1 MGFKHL
7 ITVKANEVIPVH
19 KYRSERTG
27 LTVIVGEVEGPV
39 VNGYFTLAT
48 EAHDDDGLPHTLEHL
63 IFLGSEKYPYKGI
76 LDLVANRCL
85 ASGTNAW
92 TDRDHTCYT
101 MTTAGSEGFLSLL
114 PVYLDHILYPTL
126 TDSGFTTEVHH
137 ITGQGED
144 GGVVYCEMQ
153 GRENTGESRI
163 NLEML
168 RAVYPDSGY
177 SAETGGILS
186 NLRTSTTNEK
196 VRAYHAAFYRPDNL
210 HVIITGQIKPDDIFK
225 ALEPIEEKIV
235 SKGALPPFERPWQT
249 PVEPLKE
256 STNIKIEYPAD
267 EEDCGLFNVAWRGPK
282 ATTEY
287 DTLTACAVL
296 LRYLTDTSAS
306 PVQREFVEIEDPYA
320 SRVGYNIVENSVSL
334 LYISF
339 ENVPLGKEDH
349 IFSKLCQLLANIA
362 DGKEKLD
369 MQRMRNVIERN
380 RLEALSSLE
389 SNPHDDIAFHV
400 IGDVLYGSDENE
412 FDNRL
417 NVNRCLQSLKSKE
430 DSFWLTLLKDYIINN
445 KHVVVRAVPSIKENV
460 RTATVEQERLEK
472 QREALG
478 DSGLKEKEKMLSYA
492 MASNE
497 IAPPDEMITS
507 IPVPSTEG
515 IKFYPVEVY
524 SSSADKN
531 PPGLKMTD
539 LPVYAEAYDLHTNFC
554 YLKVTMNTE
563 PLSVELRSYLVLLL
577 ELLTESPIRRGD
589 TLIPYEEVVST
600 LESNTVET
608 MTDLGFSS
616 SSRFSV
622 GAYSSTATLYMQ
634 VVREKYTTGIELITE
649 LLHKTEFTAE
659 RIKVCATKLINEVA
673 QAKREGNSIAKDI
686 LKAMCYRKESNVR
699 ISSLLKQ
706 SKFLTSLL
714 EMLEKPESA
723 NTVIENLN
731 KTRAIITQPENI
743 AIHMAADWNV
753 MKDLGIDLIAPWK
766 RLVQP
771 IQTQNLTQR
780 FTNMQDW
787 EHMEKNNDALKPYT
801 GVIVG
806 LGSVESAFLFR
817 TCQGI
822 TDFNDADL
830 VPLLLF
836 LQYMTQLEGPLWKQI
851 RGQGFAYGYNIVP
864 RPNEGMLYFTLYR
877 ASNVVAAYQEAV
889 SIMEKQVTETA
900 EWDATLL
907 ESARSSLIFEII
919 ARENS
924 IEKVVNTSM
933 LASFKGVPVGY
944 NQSLVCQVGK
954 VTKDDLQRVGNRY
967 VRNLFSTTDTCTAIV
982 CHPDKASDIASAFKN
997 LGIQLK
1003 VETNLEESV
1012 LA

>member
-126 TDSGFTTEVHH
+126 TDSGFVTEVHH

-153 GRENTGESRI
+153 GRENTGESRV
-163 NLEML
+163 NLELL
-168 RAVYPDSGY
+168 RAVYPNSGY

-249 PVEPLKE
+249 PVEPLEE
-256 STNIKIEYPAD
+256 SKNMKIEYPAD
-267 EEDCGLFNVAWRGPK
+267 EEDCGLLNVAWRGPK

-287 DTLTACAVL
+287 DTLTACSVL

-306 PVQREFVEIEDPYA
+306 PVQREFIEVEDPYA
-320 SRVGYNIVENSVSL
+320 SRVGYSIVENSVSL

-339 ENVPLGKEDH
+339 ENIPLGKEDH
-349 IFSKLCQLLANIA
+349 IFPKLSELLASIA
-362 DGKEKLD
+362 GGKEKLD
-369 MQRMRNVIERN
+369 MHRMRNVIERY

-400 IGDVLYGSDENE
+400 IGDVLYGSDETE
-412 FDNRL
+412 FDKRL
-417 NVNRCLQSLKSKE
+417 NVNRCLQTLKDKE
-430 DSFWLTLLKDYIINN
+430 ESFWLTLLKDYIINN
-445 KHVVVRAVPSIKENV
+445 KHVVVRAVPSIKENE
-460 RTATVEQERLEK
+460 RTANVEQKRLEK
-472 QREALG
+472 QRETLG
-478 DSGLKEKEKMLSYA
+478 ESGLKEKETILSNA
-492 MASNE
+492 MATNE

-524 SSSADKN
+524 TSKTGKN
-531 PPGLKMTD
+531 PPGLKIED

-554 YLKVTMNTE
+554 YLKITMNTE
-563 PLSVELRSYLVLLL
+563 PLSVELRPYLVLLM
-577 ELLTESPIRRGD
+577 ELLTESPIRRGEK
-589 TLIPYEEVVST
+589 LIPYEEVVAT

-608 MTDLGFSS
+608 LTDLGFSS
-616 SSRFSV
+616 LNRFSV

-634 VVREKYTTGIELITE
+634 VIREKYTTGIELITE

-673 QAKREGNSIAKDI
+673 QVKREGNSIAKDI
-686 LKAMCYRKESNVR
+686 LKAMRYREDSNVR

-706 SKFLTSLL
+706 SKFLASLL
-714 EMLEKPESA
+714 ELLEKPESV

-731 KTRAIITQPENI
+731 KTRSVITLPENL
-743 AIHMAADWNV
+743 AIHMAADWSA
-753 MKDLGIDLIAPWK
+753 MEGLGIDLVEPWK
-766 RLVQP
+766 RLVQSNETE
-771 IQTQNLTQR
+771 QLVKR
-780 FTNMQDW
+780 FTALPDW
-787 EHMEKNNDALKPYT
+787 EHMVKNNDALKPYS

-817 TCQGI
+817 TCQAI
-822 TDFNDADL
+822 TDFNDPDL

-836 LQYMTQLEGPLWKQI
+836 LQYLTQLEGPLWRQI

-877 ASNVVAAYQEAV
+877 ASNVVAAYKEAV
-889 SIMEKQVTETA
+889 TIVEKQVIDGA

-924 IEKVVNTSM
+924 IEKVVNTSI

-944 NQSLVCQVGK
+944 NQSLVSQVGK
-954 VTKDDLQRVGNRY
+954 VTKEDLQRVGNRF
-967 VRNLFSTTDTCTAIV
+967 VKHLFSFTDTCTAIV
-982 CHPDKASDIASAFKN
+982 CHPDKAADIASSFKDM
-997 LGIQLK
+997 GFQMK
-1003 VETNLEESV
+1003 VETSLDESI

>member
-63 IFLGSEKYPYKGI
+63 VFLGSEKYPYKGI

-126 TDSGFTTEVHH
+126 TDSGFVTEVHH

-153 GRENTGESRI
+153 GRENTGESRV

-168 RAVYPDSGY
+168 RAVYPNSGY
-177 SAETGGILS
+177 SAETGGIMS

-210 HVIITGQIKPDDIFK
+210 YVIITGQIKPDDIFK

-235 SKGALPPFERPWQT
+235 SKGLLPPFERPWQT
-249 PVEPLKE
+249 AVEPLEE
-256 STNIKIEYPAD
+256 SKNFKIEYPAD
-267 EEDCGLFNVAWRGPK
+267 EEDCGLLSVAWRGPK

-287 DTLTACAVL
+287 DTLTACSVL

-306 PVQREFVEIEDPYA
+306 PVQREFVEIDDPFA
-320 SRVGYNIVENSVSL
+320 SRVGYSIVENSVSL

-349 IFSKLCQLLANIA
+349 IFPKLSQLLTSIAN
-362 DGKEKLD
+362 GKEKLD
-369 MQRMRNVIERN
+369 MHRMKNVIERY
-380 RLEALSSLE
+380 RLETLSSLE

-400 IGDVLYGSDENE
+400 IGDVLYGSEESD
-412 FDNRL
+412 FDKRL
-417 NVNRCLQSLKSKE
+417 NVNRCLQTLKDVQE
-430 DSFWLTLLKDYIINN
+430 SFWIALLNNYIVNN
-445 KHVVVRAVPSIKENV
+445 KHVVVRAVPSIKENE
-460 RTATVEQERLEK
+460 RTASAEQERLEK
-472 QREALG
+472 QRETLG
-478 DSGLKEKEKMLSYA
+478 ESGLKKMETILADA

-497 IAPPDEMITS
+497 VPPPDEMITS

-524 SSSADKN
+524 TSNSERN
-531 PPGLKMTD
+531 PPGLKLDD
-539 LPVYAEAYDLHTNFC
+539 LPVYTEAYDLHTNFC
-554 YLKVTMNTE
+554 YLKITMNTE
-563 PLSVELRSYLVLLL
+563 QLSVDLRPYLVLLL
-577 ELLTESPIRRGD
+577 ELLTESPIRRGE

-608 MTDLGFSS
+608 MTDLGFGSLN
-616 SSRFSV
+616 RFSV

-634 VVREKYTTGIELITE
+634 VVREKYTTGIELIKE

-673 QAKREGNSIAKDI
+673 QMKREGNSIAKDL
-686 LKAMCYRKESNVR
+686 LKAMRYREDSNVR
-699 ISSLLKQ
+699 ISSVLKQ

-714 EMLEKPESA
+714 EMLEKPEQV
-723 NTVIENLN
+723 NVVIENLN
-731 KTRAIITQPENI
+731 KTRRIITLPENL
-743 AIHMAADWNV
+743 AIHMAADWNA
-753 MKDLGIDLIAPWK
+753 MKELGVDLVAPWK
-766 RLVQP
+766 QLGQCDVSEKMAK
-771 IQTQNLTQR
+771 R
-780 FTNMQDW
+780 FTATPDW
-787 EHMEKNNDALKPYT
+787 EHMLKNNEALNPYA

-817 TCQGI
+817 TCQAI
-822 TDFNDADL
+822 TDFNDPDL

-836 LQYMTQLEGPLWKQI
+836 LQYLTQLEGPLWKQI

-877 ASNVVAAYQEAV
+877 ASNVVAAYKEAV
-889 SIMEKQVTETA
+889 NIMEKQVGEGA

-924 IEKVVNTSM
+924 IEKVVSSSI
-933 LASFKGVPVGY
+933 LASFKGVPAGY
-944 NQSLVCQVGK
+944 NQLLVGQVGK
-954 VTKDDLQRVGNRY
+954 VTKEDLLRVGNRY
-967 VRNLFSTTDTCTAIV
+967 VKHLFSPTDTCTAIV
-982 CHPDKASDIASAFKN
+982 CHPDKAADIASAFKD
-997 LGIQLK
+997 LGFEVK
-1003 VETNLEESV
+1003 VELSLEESI